1 MPSKKFR
8 ILSIDGGGL
17 RGAFAAHILTCI
29 SERLNIDLY
38 ESFDMFA
45 GTSTGSIIA
54 AAIACNKSPAEISG
68 LYQAHGKQ
76 IFSSKKKS
84 IWPGKFKLGM
94 HSKYNKDNLAKLL
107 ADQFGDTALKD
118 VEKPLLIPAT
128 DIGNGSVHVFKSPYS
143 DAFTRDGD
151 FLVSSAVLASCSAP
165 VFFDPEKTQYYY
177 LADGGLWANNPALA
191 ATIDA
196 TKRLNIDWND
206 IQVLSVGTGHSRTAY
221 GTQKKRNWG
230 LLNGWKSSDFVD
242 FNLSLQAQ
250 STQNYLSLILGE
262 NQLVR
267 INFESDKP
275 LPMDDFRIIDDLV
288 SRADRSFTHE
298 SEKLIKFFA

>member
-1 MPSKKFR
+1 MPSKIFR

-17 RGAFAAHILTCI
+17 RGAFSAHILTCV

-54 AAIACNKSPAEISG
+54 AAIACNKNPAEISE
-68 LYQAHGKQ
+68 LYQAHGKH

-94 HSKYNKDNLAKLL
+94 HSKYNKTNLEKLL
-107 ADQFGDTALKD
+107 NDQFGDTTLKD

-165 VFFDPEKTQYYY
+165 VFFDPEKIQNYH

-191 ATIDA
+191 AAIDA
-196 TKRLNIDWND
+196 NKRLNIDWND

-230 LLNGWKSSDFVD
+230 LLNGWNSSEFVD

-250 STQNYLSLILGE
+250 STQNYLSLILRKD
-262 NQLVR
+262 QLIR
-267 INFESDKP
+267 MNFESDKP
-275 LPMDDFRIIDDLV
+275 LPMDDSRIIDDLV
-288 SRADRSFTHE
+288 SRADRIFTHE
-298 SEKLIKFFA
+298 SERLMKFFA